1 MSNKKKS
8 PCTAATVAE
17 ARPIN
22 QFNYSYEQPFCKVNL
37 ADTTPD
43 SIDAKFLTAISAM
56 KRAHYNDGLNGMP
69 YCNKITYEGYITAF
83 GTSPCKGVDNRIM
96 IWIYGLCDRLF
107 RESWERGR
115 TDSIAK
121 KYVCMA
127 RQITTA
133 AN

>member
-1 MSNKKKS
+1 MSSKKKG

-22 QFNYSYEQPFCKVNL
+22 QFNYSGEQPFCKVNL
-37 ADTTPD
+37 AETTPD
-43 SIDAKFLTAISAM
+43 SIDTKFLAAINAM
-56 KRAHYNDGLNGMP
+56 KRTHYNNGLIGKP
-69 YCNKITYEGYITAF
+69 YCNKITYEEYITAF
-83 GTSPCKGVDNRIM
+83 DTFPCKGANNGIVL
-96 IWIYGLCDRLF
+96 WIYDLCDRIF

-115 TDSIAK
+115 TDSISK
-121 KYVCMA
+121 ENVRMA